1 MVAAADPAHVRTLFR
16 GLVVR
21 RCVDLRVAALL
32 VMCMAGVVRGQA
44 PDVVQRLERQ
54 LRQVDQEY
62 RLTIPAGQPIAE
74 RLLLDYGGTFRFGF
88 YSIDGPTGSSHFL
101 RLYDLR
107 LYMRAELDG
116 AHRFFGR
123 LRFQYEDWNSGDS
136 FDGRGDELANPIGE
150 RYWYEFDLRGAVQAA
165 RGERLPYNV
174 NLRAGKQFVE
184 WGSGL
189 TFSNALYA
197 GLLDIEAYDFGL
209 IGLAGATPGHDTIDF
224 DGSRP
229 KFDTNTERAYAGAAL
244 EYRASATH
252 RPYAFF
258 LVQRDNNSEDF
269 RVFQGPFGPIPT
281 SFNYDSYYVGL
292 GSRGTLASNL
302 RYRAE
307 LVYEFGEGLSN
318 SFDTTTG
325 LGIPQTEE
333 DIDAWAGVAGLTW
346 LLRDGGDSRIDLE
359 VMGASGDKDRLDA
372 ANTFGGNRTRTD
384 DHSFNTLGY
393 VDTGLALA
401 PNLSNLIVARL
412 GGSTFPFPGRGGL
425 GRLRAG
431 AAGLLFF
438 KIDSDAALNI
448 PSKDDTFLGGEI
460 DVFAD
465 WRIASDV
472 SMNVR
477 YGVFLPGE
485 AACCPDDP
493 RHFFYVGF
501 NYAF

>member
-1 MVAAADPAHVRTLFR
+1 MAACLSGAVH
-16 GLVVR
+16 
-21 RCVDLRVAALL
+21 
-32 VMCMAGVVRGQA
+32 GQPA

-54 LRQVDQEY
+54 LRQVDEEY
-62 RLTIPAGQPIAE
+62 RLTIPPGQPIAE

-107 LYMRAELDG
+107 LYLRAELDG

-123 LRFQYEDWNSGDS
+123 LRFLYEDWNSGDS

-150 RYWYEFDLRGAVQAA
+150 RYWYEFDLRGAVLAA
-165 RGERLPYNV
+165 RGEHLPYNV

-189 TFSNALYA
+189 TFSDALYA
-197 GLLDIEAYDFGL
+197 GLLDIEAYDFGV
-209 IGLAGATPGHDTIDF
+209 IGLAGATPAHDTIDF

-229 KFDTNTERAYAGAAL
+229 DFDTNTQRAYAGAAL
-244 EYRASATH
+244 EYRATPTH

-269 RVFQGPFGPIPT
+269 MVFDGPLGPIPT

-333 DIDAWAGVAGLTW
+333 DIDAWAGRQPHGHEGPLVQHPGVRGHRAGP
-346 LLRDGGDSRIDLE
+346 RPEPLE
-359 VMGASGDKDRLDA
+359 PARAAARGQHVSLPHDEEPGATPYRRRGLPVLQDRL
-372 ANTFGGNRTRTD
+372 RR
-384 DHSFNTLGY
+384 
-393 VDTGLALA
+393 
-401 PNLSNLIVARL
+401 
-412 GGSTFPFPGRGGL
+412 
-425 GRLRAG
+425 RAEH
-431 AAGLLFF
+431 
-438 KIDSDAALNI
+438 
-448 PSKDDTFLGGEI
+448 PEQ
-460 DVFAD
+460 
-465 WRIASDV
+465 R
-472 SMNVR
+472 R
-477 YGVFLPGE
+477 HLP
-485 AACCPDDP
+485 
-493 RHFFYVGF
+493 RW
-501 NYAF
+501 

>member
-1 MVAAADPAHVRTLFR
+1 L
-16 GLVVR
+16 
-21 RCVDLRVAALL
+21 DLRIAAMVVVCVPGVA
-32 VMCMAGVVRGQA
+32 RGQPA

-62 RLTIPAGQPIAE
+62 RLTIPPGQPIEE

-107 LYMRAELDG
+107 LYLRAELDG

-123 LRFQYEDWNSGDS
+123 LRFLYEDWNSGDS

-150 RYWYEFDLRGAVQAA
+150 RYWYEFDLRGAVLAS

-174 NLRAGKQFVE
+174 NLRTGKQFVE

-189 TFSNALYA
+189 TYSDALYA
-197 GLLDIEAYDFGL
+197 ALLDVEAFDLGL
-209 IGLAGATPGHDTIDF
+209 IGLAGVTPGHDTIDF

-244 EYRASATH
+244 EYRAPETH

-269 RVFQGPFGPIPT
+269 TVFQGPLGPIPT

-318 SFDTTTG
+318 SFDDATG
-325 LGIPQTEE
+325 LAIPQTEE

-346 LLRDGGDSRIDLE
+346 LLGDAGDSRIDFE
-359 VMGASGDKDRLDA
+359 VMAASGDKDRLDA
-372 ANTFGGNRTRTD
+372 ANTFGGNRTGTD

-401 PNLSNLIVARL
+401 PNLSNLLITRL
-412 GGSTFPFPGRGGL
+412 GASTYPFRATSGL
-425 GRLRAG
+425 GRLRTG

-448 PSKDDTFLGGEI
+448 RSKDDTFLGGEI

-477 YGVFLPGE
+477 YGVFFPGE

>member
-1 MVAAADPAHVRTLFR
+1 V
-16 GLVVR
+16 LVG
-21 RCVDLRVAALL
+21 CASA
-32 VMCMAGVVRGQA
+32 VVHGQVP

-54 LRQVDQEY
+54 LRQVDLEY
-62 RLTIPAGQPIAE
+62 RLTIPPDQPIAE

-88 YSIDGPTGSSHFL
+88 YSIDSALGDTRFL
-101 RLYDLR
+101 RQYDTR
-107 LYMRAELDG
+107 LYLRAELDG

-123 LRFQYEDWNSGDS
+123 LRFLYEDWNSGDS
-136 FDGRGDELANPIGE
+136 LDGRGDELVNPIGE
-150 RYWYEFDLRGAVQAA
+150 RYWYQFDLRGAVLAA

-174 NLRAGKQFVE
+174 NIRAGKQFIE

-189 TFSNALYA
+189 TLSNPLYA
-197 GLLDIEAYDFGL
+197 GLLDVEALGFGV
-209 IGLAGATPGHDTIDF
+209 IGLAGATPGHDTVDF

-229 KFDTNTERAYAGAAL
+229 YFDTITERAYGGIAL
-244 EYRASATH
+244 EYRAPATH

-258 LVQRDNNSEDF
+258 LLQRDQNSRDF
-269 RVFQGPFGPIPT
+269 AVFQGPLGPIPT

-292 GSRGTLASNL
+292 GSRGSIASDL

-307 LVYEFGEGLSN
+307 LVYEFGEGRSN
-318 SFDTTTG
+318 SFDAATG
-325 LGIPQTEE
+325 LAIPQTDE
-333 DIDAWAGVAGLTW
+333 DIDAWAGVAGVTW
-346 LLRDGGDSRIDLE
+346 LLRDAGDSRIDLE
-359 VMGASGDKDRLDA
+359 VMGGSGDKDRLDS
-372 ANTFGGNRTRTD
+372 ANTFGGNRPRTK

-401 PNLSNLIVARL
+401 PNLSNLLVVRL
-412 GGSTFPFPGRGGL
+412 GGSTYPLRTTRGL
-425 GRLRAG
+425 QRLRAG
-431 AAGLLFF
+431 AAGFLFF
-438 KIDSDAALNI
+438 KIESEASLNI
-448 PSKDDTFLGGEI
+448 RSKDETFLGGEI

-493 RHFFYVGF
+493 RHFFYVGL